1 MVWVSGVKLDI
12 SIILIV
18 VMFSGAYTSVKTLNM
33 LRLLYADYTLIKL
46 KSKQTHCAKGYL
58 ASP

>member
-46 KSKQTHCAKGYL
+46 FKIKADTLRQRLFG
-58 ASP
+58 